1 MQKFLHSFLAYKN
14 LIKITMQ
21 YIVERQNNKHTA
33 NNAENIF
40 YNDKALIISW
50 TYQCNCTITDYKK
63 ERYYPEISVLKW
75 D

>member
-33 NNAENIF
+33 NNAKNSIST
-40 YNDKALIISW
+40 DKLLIIS
-50 TYQCNCTITDYKK
+50 
-63 ERYYPEISVLKW
+63 
-75 D
+75 

>member
-40 YNDKALIISW
+40 YIDKAIIIS
-50 TYQCNCTITDYKK
+50 
-63 ERYYPEISVLKW
+63 
-75 D
+75 